1 MNRPD
6 REPLTDEERLQA
18 ERPGAEGHGPSPSP
32 GLGPLLA
39 DGREV
44 AAEASSTDT
53 AIGARARRRLPWA
66 MGIATSLAL
75 ALGIAW
81 QLRPAPAT
89 VAPRA
94 LPEISGA
101 APASKA
107 SPAPR
112 GQRDAARS
120 PRAPAPP
127 AAPAPASQHR
137 TFAIPG
143 EVPAA
148 GDRNAQAAQARAPA
162 APRLDGTALGAD
174 VSSAPAS
181 ASVAT
186 ALLALTS
193 LPATPLPSAAAP
205 VAAPGD
211 APARILLTAVDTGPR
226 ASSTAWVDMIDDVP
240 EDSDPPATADAP
252 EVRAAWLVRVRELL
266 DAGRIA
272 EARASLV
279 EFHRRHPQS
288 ELPPDL
294 RALLE

>member
-1 MNRPD
+1 MNRSD
-6 REPLTDEERLQA
+6 REPLTDEERLLA
-18 ERPGAEGHGPSPSP
+18 ERAGADGHGPSPSP

-39 DGREV
+39 DGHV
-44 AAEASSTDT
+44 AAEASPTDT
-53 AIGARARRRLPWA
+53 AIGASARVRRRLPLA
-66 MGIATSLAL
+66 IGIAAALAL
-75 ALGIAW
+75 AFGIAW
-81 QLRPAPAT
+81 QLLPAPAT
-89 VAPRA
+89 EAPRA
-94 LPEISGA
+94 VPEIPAA

-112 GQRDAARS
+112 GERS
-120 PRAPAPP
+120 PRASAPP
-127 AAPAPASQHR
+127 VAPAPASPHR
-137 TFAIPG
+137 TPEIPG
-143 EVPAA
+143 GVPAA
-148 GDRNAQAAQARAPA
+148 GDTNAQTAQARAPA

-181 ASVAT
+181 ATIAT

-193 LPATPLPSAAAP
+193 LPAAPLSAAAAP
-205 VAAPGD
+205 VAASVD
-211 APARILLTAVDTGPR
+211 APARILPPAGDTGPR
-226 ASSTAWVDMIDDVP
+226 ASSTAWVDMIEDVP
-240 EDSDPPATADAP
+240 EDTDPPATADAP

-272 EARASLV
+272 EAKASLG